1 MSPSF
6 VSSALNITSIHLYAR
21 EALISQA
28 SDAAVR
34 ATRVI
39 SYSRFQH
46 IMAKQRRKADHS
58 WDYVLR
64 SLLAGGVAGCIA
76 KTAIAPLDR
85 VKILFQGSNRSF
97 SAERGAQH
105 APGLLNGNH
114 ARTKL
119 RSV

>member
-1 MSPSF
+1 
-6 VSSALNITSIHLYAR
+6 
-21 EALISQA
+21 
-28 SDAAVR
+28 
-34 ATRVI
+34 
-39 SYSRFQH
+39 
-46 IMAKQRRKADHS
+46 MAKQRRKADHS